1 MNTQDK
7 NLAMVIKELHKAFDC
22 FNKEFYNN
30 ELPKVIITIQS
41 RGKRNALG
49 WFTKGKV
56 WDDGKQEKHEINIS
70 AEYAN
75 RDFMEI
81 MKTLHHEM
89 IHLYCA
95 VNDIKNTSRGGTY
108 HNANF
113 KRVSEEHGFH
123 YPQGT
128 IDKKYGW
135 AFSELTEETIE
146 KIKSFGLNE
155 ELFSLKRYDFNAVD
169 SKDNQKK
176 KSNIIKW
183 QCSCGVIIRSS
194 KDGLNIIC
202 GDCGT
207 KFEKQEDTSEDNND
221 NEDTDGDDE

>member
-70 AEYAN
+70 AEYTN
-75 RDFMEI
+75 REFMDI
-81 MKTLHHEM
+81 MRTLHHEM

-108 HNANF
+108 HNTNF
-113 KRVSEEHGFH
+113 KRVSEEHGF
-123 YPQGT
+123 YYKENAY
-128 IDKKYGW
+128 DKKCGW
-135 AFSELTEETIE
+135 SFSSLTDETIE
-146 KIKSFGLNE
+146 KIKNFGIDE
-155 ELFSLKRYDFNAVD
+155 SVFSLRRYDFSTSGSD
-169 SKDNQKK
+169 KEKK

-183 QCSCGVIIRSS
+183 QCGCGQISISNICPVSVLSS
-194 KDGLNIIC
+194 ISS
-202 GDCGT
+202 
-207 KFEKQEDTSEDNND
+207 FR
-221 NEDTDGDDE
+221 